1 MPEVT
6 SAGKNWRAELFIQW
20 RLGLFLTAAQSL
32 TGRTT
37 LYRQVNA
44 QKESSWWQDKFE
56 PSPPGE
62 KANSAWTTR
71 RRITRE
77 NAIDVLSDTTVT
89 VERRG
94 KRVIIAGTD
103 ALIVDLRA
111 TGAAASVAPFP
122 TLWVG
127 DLPPQ
132 LGVTKLAL
140 EQFRHDIGVGP
151 GPCLVHV
158 QGETTRWF
166 SPRFGLV
173 REEIR
178 TSAGSIVRELV
189 FASNAP

>member
-1 MPEVT
+1 VT
-6 SAGKNWRAELFIQW
+6 GAGKNWRAELFIEW
-20 RLGLFLTAAQSL
+20 KLGQYLTAAQGAI
-32 TGRTT
+32 GRTMI
-37 LYRQVNA
+37 YRQVNA
-44 QKESSWWQDKFE
+44 QKEASWWQDKFD
-56 PSPPGE
+56 SAQPGD
-62 KANSAWTTR
+62 KVTSAWTTR
-71 RRITRE
+71 RRILRE
-77 NAIDVLSDTTVT
+77 NAIDVLSDTPVT

-94 KRVIIAGTD
+94 KRVTIAGTD

-140 EQFRHDIGVGP
+140 DQFRHEVGLGP

-178 TSAGSIVRELV
+178 TPAGSIVRELV
-189 FASNAP
+189 FASPAP